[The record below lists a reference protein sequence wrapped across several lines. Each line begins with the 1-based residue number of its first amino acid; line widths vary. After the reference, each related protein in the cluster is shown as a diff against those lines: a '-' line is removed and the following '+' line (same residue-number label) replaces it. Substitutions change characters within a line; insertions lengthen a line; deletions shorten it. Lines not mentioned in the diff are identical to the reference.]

1 MKKIN
6 VIIADNNRF
15 NAQSLKDY
23 LMTKEMIN
31 NVEVAGDGVTTLNL
45 FKEINADVIICD
57 LFIPNIDGFGVV
69 EKINEMGLSKKPL
82 ILLTSIAVGDYIFK
96 QVADTI
102 GTDCFIS
109 KPINEAFL
117 YTKIVN
123 MIESK
128 EEAIDCKKN
137 NVLKL
142 NESIP
147 LINKLYYYDNTNNN
161 TTNDVNNDYDT
172 LNLEIEIVNMLHKL
186 GIPANIKG
194 YRYLQDAI
202 KMVVNNVKLLDTIT
216 KELYPSV
223 AEKNN
228 TTPTRV
234 ERAIRHAIEV
244 AGVKGNV
251 EAMRDLFNISLD
263 LERVK
268 PKNSEFI
275 AKISE
280 TVRLEF
286 NK

>member
-1 MKKIN
+1 MKKFN
-6 VIIADNNRF
+6 VIIVDNNKF
-15 NAQSLKDY
+15 NTQSLKNY
-23 LMTKEMIN
+23 LMKKELVN
-31 NVEVAGDGVTTLNL
+31 NIEVAEDGVTALNL
-45 FKEINADVIICD
+45 FKEINVDVIICD
-57 LFIPNIDGFGVV
+57 LFIPNIDGFGIV
-69 EKINEMGLSKKPL
+69 EKINEMKLDKKPL
-82 ILLTSIAVGDYIFK
+82 ILLTSIAGGDYIFK
-96 QVADTI
+96 KVTETVGI
-102 GTDCFIS
+102 DCFIS

-117 YTKIVN
+117 YNKIIS
-123 MIESK
+123 MLEK
-128 EEAIDCKKN
+128 EEAVVNYEKN
-137 NVLKL
+137 NLL
-142 NESIP
+142 ESNESIP
-147 LINKLYYYDNTNNN
+147 FINKA
-161 TTNDVNNDYDT
+161 DYSRM
-172 LNLEIEIVNMLHKL
+172 LNSNVSNKLNEDFDSLSLEIEIVNMLHNL

-234 ERAIRHAIEV
+234 ERAIRHAIGV

-251 EAMRDLFNISLD
+251 EAIRDLFNISLD

-280 TVRLEF
+280 RVRLEYT
-286 NK
+286 K

>member
-6 VIIADNNRF
+6 VIITDNNKF
-15 NAQSLKDY
+15 NAQSLKNY
-23 LMTKEMIN
+23 LMKKEIIN

-57 LFIPNIDGFGVV
+57 LFIPDIDGFGVV
-69 EKINEMGLSKKPL
+69 EKINEMELDKKPL
-82 ILLTSIAVGDYIFK
+82 ILLTSITVGDYIFK
-96 QVADTI
+96 KVTKTI
-102 GTDCFIS
+102 GVDCFIS

-117 YTKIVN
+117 YNKIVT
-123 MIESK
+123 MIEK
-128 EEAIDCKKN
+128 EEKAIDCKKN
-137 NVLKL
+137 NVSKL
-142 NESIP
+142 NESTP
-147 LINKLYYYDNTNNN
+147 LINTLNYSNNVHCN
-161 TTNDVNNDYDT
+161 TTNEVNNRYKT
-172 LNLEIEIVNMLHKL
+172 LNLEIEIVNILHKL

-202 KMVVNNVKLLDTIT
+202 KMVVNNAKLLDTIT

-228 TTPTRV
+228 TTPTKV

-251 EAMRDLFNISLD
+251 EAIRDLFNISLD
-263 LERVK
+263 LEKVK

-286 NK
+286 IK